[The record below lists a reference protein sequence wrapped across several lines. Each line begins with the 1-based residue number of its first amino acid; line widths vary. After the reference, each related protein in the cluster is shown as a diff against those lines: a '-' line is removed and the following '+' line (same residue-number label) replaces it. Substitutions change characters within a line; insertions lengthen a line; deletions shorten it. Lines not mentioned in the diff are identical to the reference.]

1 VNGFLGGVISGI
13 LRVWWAVNLAEPA
26 RVDQFPVTRRFA
38 GNDFRIATIDVPHP
52 ALRVQKQMV

>member
-1 VNGFLGGVISGI
+1 MFLKRVISGI

-26 RVDQFPVTRRFA
+26 RVGQFPVTRRFA
-38 GNDFRIATIDVPHP
+38 GTDFRIASIDVPDP